1 MRSLATRAAALP
13 PLLLPLLLLLLLQP
27 WQGRRGAWAQSCDG
41 GVPEDRREDCH
52 PEPGASAESCAE
64 RGCAWCPATAAAP
77 GAPWCFRPNSAGAAG
92 CRAVSDAAKRDC
104 HPEAGAAE
112 GACLAR
118 GCCWA
123 VVEAPGVPWCF
134 HEPGGACDSDQLVE
148 DAERVDC
155 HPEKGAS
162 EAACLARGCRWCPAS
177 AAGAPWCFIPRDGS
191 YGYAM
196 RGAPQKT
203 AKGWRVD
210 LQKLHSSSL
219 FGADVEIIALE
230 AEFHTADR
238 LRIKVFDPSQARFEV
253 PLHVPSPDTAA
264 AAQQYDVRFENS
276 PFFHF
281 KVLRRSSGEALWDT
295 SLGGLTFS
303 HQFLQ
308 LATRLGAGSS
318 VYGFGE
324 HEHPSYRHHDDFVS
338 HGMYA
343 RDQSPTPAGNLYGVH
358 NFYMGVGSD
367 FRAHGVLLLNSN
379 AQDVTLAPGPAI
391 TYRTIGGVL
400 DFYFFLGPT
409 PESVVQQY
417 TEAVG
422 RPFLP
427 PYWSLGFQLSRWG
440 YGSLEAVK
448 AAVDRL
454 SQYDIPH
461 DVQYGDID
469 YMDRQ
474 LDFTYDTTSYEGLP
488 QYVQSL
494 RDAGMHYVIILDP
507 CITKDEPPGSYRP
520 YELGQQMGIWIKN
533 SDGSPAVGKVWPP
546 GGSVFPDFTNP
557 ATASWWVQLCV
568 EFSDVIKYD
577 GIWIDMNEPAN
588 FGTGQEPGCANNPLN
603 KPPYHPRISG
613 DDLAEKTLCP
623 DAHTHLGR
631 HYDTHS
637 LFGWAQHEPSFHA
650 SQNATGKRAFVLS
663 RSTFVGSGRW
673 AGHWLG
679 DNFSLWRDMHMSI
692 IGMLEFNIFGIPY
705 IGADI
710 CGFIYD
716 TTHELCLR
724 WMQLGAFYPFSRNHN
739 GLGYKDQDPG
749 VFGPEFA
756 EAVRSVLLV
765 RYTLLPFLYSLFH
778 ETHTRGGTVVRP
790 LLHEFVTDV
799 QTHGVDRAFLW
810 GPALMVAPV
819 LSEGATTVEVYFPDA
834 RWYSYYTGEEVPASW
849 RRSSARVA
857 APLDRI
863 PLFLRGGFVVPTQE
877 PAKTTT
883 HSRVNPMGLIVS
895 LDENLEARGSLFWD
909 DGDSIGTIE
918 SGNFFLASFAFTG
931 NRLTSTV
938 ERAGY
943 AAGLAFQTVR
953 VLGLRS
959 PPASG
964 GVTVNGSPLPPSDVA
979 FQPSGELTLKISVPI
994 TTPLNIAIN

>member
-1 MRSLATRAAALP
+1 MRPHATRAT
-13 PLLLPLLLLLLLQP
+13 LLLPLLLLQLQG
-27 WQGRRGAWAQSCDG
+27 QRGAWAQSCDG

-52 PEPGASAESCAE
+52 PEPGASPESCAA
-64 RGCAWCPATAAAP
+64 RGCRWCPASAAAP
-77 GAPWCFRPNSAGAAG
+77 SAPWCFRSDSAGAAG
-92 CRAVSDAAKRDC
+92 CGAVSDAAKSDC
-104 HPEAGAAE
+104 HPEEGAAE
-112 GACLAR
+112 GSCLAR

-123 VVEAPGVPWCF
+123 VVAAPGVPWCF
-134 HEPGGACDSDQLVE
+134 HAPGDTCGSDQLVE

-155 HPEKGAS
+155 HPEKGAT
-162 EAACLARGCRWCPAS
+162 EAACRARGCRWCPAS

-253 PLHVPSPDTAA
+253 PLQVPSPDTAA
-264 AAQQYDVRFENS
+264 AGPQYEVRFES
-276 PFFHF
+276 APFFHF

-303 HQFLQ
+303 QQFLQ

-324 HEHPSYRHHDDFVS
+324 HEHPAYRHHDHFVS

-358 NFYMGVGSD
+358 NFYLGVGSD
-367 FRAHGVLLLNSN
+367 FTAHGVLLLNSN
-379 AQDVTLAPGPAI
+379 AQDVTLAPGPAL

-440 YGSLEAVK
+440 YGSLGAVK

-454 SQYDIPH
+454 SQHDIPH

-474 LDFTYDTTSYEGLP
+474 LDFTYDTASYAGLP

-520 YELGQQMGIWIKN
+520 YELGQQMDIWIKN

-557 ATASWWVQLCV
+557 ATASWWVQMCV

-588 FGTGQEPGCANNPLN
+588 FGTGQEPGCANNLLN

-623 DAHTHLGR
+623 DARTHLGL

-716 TTHELCLR
+716 TSYELCLR

-756 EAVRSVLLV
+756 EAARSALLV

-778 ETHTRGGTVVRP
+778 EAHTRGGTVVRP

-819 LSEGATTVEVYFPDA
+819 LAEGATTVDVYFPDA

-857 APLDRI
+857 APLELI
-863 PLFLRGGFVVPTQE
+863 PLFLRGGFVVPTQQ
-877 PAKTTT
+877 PARTTT

-909 DGDSIGTIE
+909 DGDSIGTVE
-918 SGNFFLASFAFTG
+918 SGNYFLASFVFTG
-931 NRLTSTV
+931 KRLTSRV

-959 PPASG
+959 PPG
-964 GVTVNGSPLPPSDVA
+964 GVTVDGSPLPSSDVA
-979 FQPSGELTLKISVPI
+979 FHPSGELTLKISVPI